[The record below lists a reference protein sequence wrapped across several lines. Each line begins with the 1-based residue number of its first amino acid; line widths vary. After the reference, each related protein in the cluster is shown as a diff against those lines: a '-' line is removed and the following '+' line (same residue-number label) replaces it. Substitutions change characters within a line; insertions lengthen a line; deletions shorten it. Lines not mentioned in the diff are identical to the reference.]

1 MSSQQMLGTE
11 SVYKLLLK
19 YSIPAIIGMM
29 VNGLYNV
36 VDRIFIGNIP
46 GVGPLAITG
55 LGVTM
60 PIVTIILAFG
70 MLIGLGTTTNI
81 SIKLGQGKK
90 EEAQKLIGNAITLC
104 IVIGS
109 ILTITGLIFSDKIL
123 MLFGASENTLVY
135 AKSYINII
143 LMGTIV
149 NLLAFSLN
157 HSIRADGS
165 PKISAGIMIIGC
177 ITNIILD
184 ALFIFTFNMGIQG
197 AALATVLS
205 QALTAILTMAY
216 YLCGKS
222 NLKFTKSSLKLN
234 KNLALGVF
242 AIGLSPFSMQIAA
255 SMVLVIS
262 NLVLKVHGGDLAI
275 GAMTTIS
282 SIAMIFLMP
291 IFGLNQ
297 GAQPII
303 GFNYGAKQYDRAKKA
318 YLTSATVATIILC
331 IGAFIIQVFP
341 EMIIGLFNK
350 DAKFMKVSV
359 EGIRIYLFMLPIIG
373 ISITGTNYVQSI
385 GKAKIA
391 MFLSLLR
398 QVILLIP
405 AILILPRFL
414 QLKGVWLAQPIA
426 DFIATAI
433 TVIILV
439 RELKSYKKVSNNNE
453 AYNKDIQ
460 DENMSSEFAIESDSE
475 KLI

>member
-1 MSSQQMLGTE
+1 MNSQQTLGTE

-36 VDRIFIGNIP
+36 VDRMFIGNIP
-46 GVGPLAITG
+46 GSGPLAITG

-90 EEAQKLIGNAITLC
+90 EEAQNLIGNAITLC

-109 ILTITGLIFSDKIL
+109 IITIIGLIFCDKIL
-123 MLFGASENTLVY
+123 ILFGASENTLVY
-135 AKSYINII
+135 AKAYINII

-149 NLLAFSLN
+149 SLLAFSLN

-197 AALATVLS
+197 AAFATVIS
-205 QALTAILTMAY
+205 QTFTAILTMAY

-222 NLKFTKSSLKLN
+222 NLKFTKTSLKLN
-234 KNLALGVF
+234 KKLVLGVF

-255 SMVLVIS
+255 SMVQVIS
-262 NLVLKVHGGDLAI
+262 NHALKTYGGDLAI

-291 IFGLNQ
+291 IFGINQ
-297 GAQPII
+297 GSQPII
-303 GFNYGAKQYDRAKKA
+303 GFNYGAKQYNRAKKA
-318 YLTSATVATIILC
+318 YLASVTVATIILC
-331 IGAFIIQVFP
+331 IGAFIIQTFP

-350 DAKFMKVSV
+350 DEELMKISV
-359 EGIRIYLFMLPIIG
+359 EGIRIYLFMIPIIG
-373 ISITGTNYVQSI
+373 ISITGSNYIQSI

-414 QLKGVWLAQPIA
+414 QLRGVWLAQPIS
-426 DFIATAI
+426 DFIATCIA
-433 TVIILV
+433 VIILA
-439 RELKSYKKVSNNNE
+439 RELKSYKKVSNNKE
-453 AYNKDIQ
+453 DYDKDIE
-460 DENMSSEFAIESDSE
+460 DKNMNTEFAIERDNE
-475 KLI
+475 NLI